1 MSENLFGEAE
11 ENVYILDNKIVITVY
26 YIDLSTGTILPN
38 EWIITFDRKEIE
50 DVKLDGNI
58 LILFTK
64 DGGKIKLSRH
74 DARDLYFR
82 IRMWLKGFK

>member
-1 MSENLFGEAE
+1 MIEKLPGEAE
-11 ENVYILDNKIVITVY
+11 ENVYILEDKIVITVSY
-26 YIDLSTGTILPN
+26 TDVSSRGILPN
-38 EWIITFDRKEIE
+38 EWIITFDRDEVE

-64 DGGKIKLSRH
+64 NGGKIKLSRH

-82 IRMWLKGFK
+82 IRMWLKDF